1 MSQGVVQTGIVSLPD
16 TVQVHESPIEAVM
29 NLYEAALI
37 VHVSNQP
44 SVPSRITARVAS
56 SWFEGNERGV
66 TFLGSFASASVAD
79 CTFVRNAAMHAGA
92 GLLIHHPSTDPPVNV
107 TGCRFVGN
115 AAGFVNTEAY
125 AAYADS
131 FRVHDDE
138 VHSALCFRPATI
150 NWEHFKYQNFGIS
163 C

>member
-1 MSQGVVQTGIVSLPD
+1 M
-16 TVQVHESPIEAVM
+16 QVNEDPIEALM

-37 VHVSNQP
+37 VFIVDLPGQP
-44 SVPSRITARVAS
+44 VTSSVTAQVDS
-56 SWFEGNERGV
+56 SWFEGNERGL
-66 TFLGSFASASVAD
+66 TFLGSFASASVTD

-92 GLLIHHPSTDPPVNV
+92 GLLIYTLMANPPVNV

-115 AAGFVNTEAY
+115 RAGYVDTVAL

-138 VHSALCFRPATI
+138 V
-150 NWEHFKYQNFGIS
+150 
-163 C
+163 